1 MKYCSMSLSY
11 LYEAFG
17 IVWVVFIVYILNL
30 IWQRRALKSELKTLE
45 NMKA

>member
-1 MKYCSMSLSY
+1 MSLSY
-11 LYEAFG
+11 LNEAFG

-30 IWQRRALKSELKTLE
+30 IRQRRALESELKMLE

>member
-1 MKYCSMSLSY
+1 MSLSY

-17 IVWVVFIVYILNL
+17 IVWLVFIIYILNL
-30 IWQRRALKSELKTLE
+30 IRQRMALESELKTLE

>member
-1 MKYCSMSLSY
+1 MSLSY

-17 IVWVVFIVYILNL
+17 IVWLVFIIYILNL
-30 IWQRRALKSELKTLE
+30 IRQRMALESELKMLE

>member
-1 MKYCSMSLSY
+1 MSLSY

-17 IVWVVFIVYILNL
+17 IVWVVFIIYILNL
-30 IWQRRALKSELKTLE
+30 IRQRMALESELKTLE

>member
-1 MKYCSMSLSY
+1 MSLSY

-30 IWQRRALKSELKTLE
+30 IRQRMTLENELKMLE

>member
-1 MKYCSMSLSY
+1 MSISY

-30 IWQRRALKSELKTLE
+30 IRQRMALESELKTLE

>member
-1 MKYCSMSLSY
+1 MSLSY

-17 IVWVVFIVYILNL
+17 IVWIVFIVYILNL
-30 IWQRRALKSELKTLE
+30 FRQRRAFESELKTLE

>member
-1 MKYCSMSLSY
+1 MSLSY

-30 IWQRRALKSELKTLE
+30 IRQRIALESELKTLE